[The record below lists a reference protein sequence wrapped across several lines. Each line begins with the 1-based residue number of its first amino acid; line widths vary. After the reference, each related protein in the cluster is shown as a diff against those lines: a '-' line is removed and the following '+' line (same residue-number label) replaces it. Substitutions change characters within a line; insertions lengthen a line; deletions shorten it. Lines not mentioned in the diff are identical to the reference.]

1 MTAATSRMSSSLKPR
16 VVSAGEPSRRPL
28 VTKGESGSKGMVRAA
43 SEELLAMR
51 SQMQTIAVLRLS
63 ILEQIRDSMV
73 KVMGDASKVSIGSN
87 GNIINELGIHHIDL
101 LPYHTLGIEKYH
113 QLGRDYPYPVTQPL
127 DKKALLPYQQQ
138 GQALGLD
145 IHIVV

>member
-1 MTAATSRMSSSLKPR
+1 MSEFNFNDEHFTS
-16 VVSAGEPSRRPL
+16 AF
-28 VTKGESGSKGMVRAA
+28 A
-43 SEELLAMR
+43 LA
-51 SQMQTIAVLRLS
+51 
-63 ILEQIRDSMV
+63 
-73 KVMGDASKVSIGSN
+73 
-87 GNIINELGIHHIDL
+87 NELGIHHIDL